1 MTEYRSDAISQ
12 MLALRA
18 AYAHYHAAACGT
30 FGPVRDAWDAKACRA
45 RNAVRLAIFAIREGD
60 YAEEWAA

>member
-1 MTEYRSDAISQ
+1 MDNYRSDAISQ

-18 AYAHYHAAACGT
+18 AYAHYNAAACGT
-30 FGPVRDAWDAKACRA
+30 FGPVSEAWGAKACRA

-60 YAEEWAA
+60 YSGEWLA